1 MASGRHLRCRS
12 LTLFSSLKLAMETDT
27 LGRYSK
33 LLKYALAVITL
44 LYIGT
49 YLVLVFVRIRY
60 PFELEWMEGGLVDQV
75 NRILAGKALYVR
87 PSPEF
92 VPFAYPPV
100 YFYVAALAS
109 SVLGAGFLAARLVS
123 VVSSLGC
130 FLIIFLF
137 VKRETGS
144 RFSGLLASGLFAATY
159 RLSGDWLDIAR
170 VDSLFLFLLLA
181 ALYLI
186 RFKSSPGSYVLAGAL
201 ISLSFLTKQTA
212 MVIALPIMLYCAFLN
227 WRRSIVLIGTVAA
240 LIGMGTL
247 ILNYI
252 YGGWFN
258 YYVFYIPRYHPLV
271 RSMFVSF
278 WTADIISVLPVAFIM
293 AIFCIFIQ
301 LSDSPRETSLFYF
314 SMAAGMLGGACFSRL
329 NPDSYNNVLFP
340 AYAAISILFG
350 TAFSMLLR
358 FAGEATSARRPLEI
372 FVLLLGAIQFVSLAY
387 NPLQLVPTRE
397 DWEAGNNLVNTL
409 AQIKGDVFVP
419 YHSYLPTLVGKSSFA
434 HGAAAGDIFQSDE
447 GAVRTVL
454 LDEIKQ
460 TLREKRFSAIVLDG
474 SYTTS
479 LLEDLDKNYVMQK
492 PVFDSQTV
500 FWTLTGLKTRPEFI
514 YVPQGR

>member
-1 MASGRHLRCRS
+1 MAM
-12 LTLFSSLKLAMETDT
+12 KTDT

-33 LLKYALAVITL
+33 FLKVALLAIAL

-49 YLVLVFVRIRY
+49 YIVLAFLRIRY
-60 PFELEWMEGGLVDQV
+60 PFELEWMEGGSLDQIY
-75 NRILAGKALYVR
+75 RILAGKALYAR

-109 SVLGAGFLAARLVS
+109 SILGAGFLAARLVS

-130 FLIIFLF
+130 FLLIFLF

-159 RLSGDWLDIAR
+159 RLSGDWLDVAR
-170 VDSLFLFLLLA
+170 VDSLLLFLLLA
-181 ALYLI
+181 MLYLI
-186 RFKSSPGSYVLAGAL
+186 RFKTSPGSYILAGVL
-201 ISLSFLTKQTA
+201 ISLSFFTKQTA
-212 MVIALPIMLYCAFLN
+212 LLISLPIMLYCAFLN
-227 WRRSIVLIGTVAA
+227 WRRSILLICTVAA
-240 LIGMGTL
+240 LIGISTL

-252 YGGWFN
+252 YDGWFN
-258 YYVFYIPRYHPLV
+258 YYIFYLPRYHPLV

-278 WTADIISVLPVAFIM
+278 WTTDLISTLPVAFIM
-293 AIFCIFIQ
+293 AIFCVFIQ
-301 LSDSPRETSLFYF
+301 LSNSPHETSLFYF
-314 SMAAGMLGGACFSRL
+314 SMAAGMIGGACFSRL
-329 NPDSYNNVLFP
+329 NPDSYTNVLFP
-340 AYAAISILFG
+340 AYAAVSILFG
-350 TAFSMLLR
+350 TAISMLLK

-372 FVLLLGAIQFVSLAY
+372 FVLLLCTIQFVSLAY

-434 HGAAAGDIFQSDE
+434 HGAAVGDIFQSDE
-447 GAVRTVL
+447 GAVRTAL

-460 TLREKRFSAIVLDG
+460 TLREKRFSAIILDS
-474 SYTTS
+474 SYSTS
-479 LLEDLDKNYVMQK
+479 LLEDLDRNYVMQR

-514 YVPQGR
+514 YVPRSN

>member
-1 MASGRHLRCRS
+1 
-12 LTLFSSLKLAMETDT
+12 METEP

-33 LLKYALAVITL
+33 ALKYVLAAVAL

-49 YLVLVFVRIRY
+49 YLVLVFIRIRY
-60 PFELEWMEGGLVDQV
+60 PFELEWMEGGMVDQV
-75 NRILAGKALYVR
+75 NRILAGKALYAR

-100 YFYVAALAS
+100 YFYVAALVS

-144 RFSGLLASGLFAATY
+144 QFSGLLASGLFAATY
-159 RLSGDWLDIAR
+159 RLSGDWLDVAR

-186 RFKSSPGSYVLAGAL
+186 RFKSSPRSYILAGAL
-201 ISLSFLTKQTA
+201 ISLSFFTKQTA
-212 MVIALPIMLYCAFLN
+212 LIISLPIMLYCAFLN
-227 WRRSIVLIGTVAA
+227 WRRSIVLIGTVAT
-240 LIGMGTL
+240 LIGIGTL

-252 YGGWFN
+252 YDGWFN
-258 YYVFYIPRYHPLV
+258 YYIFYLARNHPIV

-278 WTADIISVLPVAFIM
+278 WTADIVSVLPVAFVM
-293 AIFCIFIQ
+293 AIFCVFIQ
-301 LSDSPRETSLFYF
+301 LSNSPRETSLFYF
-314 SMAAGMLGGACFSRL
+314 SMAAGMIGGACFSRL
-329 NPDSYNNVLFP
+329 NSDSYNNVLFP
-340 AYAAISILFG
+340 AYAALAILFG
-350 TAFSMLLR
+350 VAFSMLLR

-372 FVLLLGAIQFVSLAY
+372 FVLLLCAIQFASLAY

-434 HGAAAGDIFQSDE
+434 HGAAVGDIFQSDG
-447 GAVRTVL
+447 GALRIAL

-460 TLREKRFSAIVLDG
+460 TLHERRFSAIILDG
-474 SYTTS
+474 SYATW
-479 LLEDLDKNYVMQK
+479 LLEDLEANYVLQG
-492 PVFDSQTV
+492 PVFDNQEV

-514 YVPQGR
+514 YVPRGN